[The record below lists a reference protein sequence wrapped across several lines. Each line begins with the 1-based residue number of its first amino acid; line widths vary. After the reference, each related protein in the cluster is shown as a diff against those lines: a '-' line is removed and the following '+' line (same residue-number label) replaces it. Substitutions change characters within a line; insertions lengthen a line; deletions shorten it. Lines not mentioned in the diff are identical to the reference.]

1 MGGSERGLDSFV
13 QNIFNKFAFGNIE
26 KNKGRRWIDYI
37 SYKEMLRLSKIIPCP

>member
-1 MGGSERGLDSFV
+1 MGGSEKALDKFV
-13 QNIFNKFAFGNIE
+13 LNIFDKFAFGNLE